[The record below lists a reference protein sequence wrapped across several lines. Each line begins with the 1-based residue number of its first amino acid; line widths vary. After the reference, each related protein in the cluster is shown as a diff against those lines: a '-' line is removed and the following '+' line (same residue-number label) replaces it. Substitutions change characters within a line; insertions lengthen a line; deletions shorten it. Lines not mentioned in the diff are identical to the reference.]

1 MRLIAASG
9 SQEMKNAF
17 VNEHVQKIADI
28 LLAVEKTAKDVFDF
42 VAQFLQ
48 KHNDRI
54 STSFTKDL
62 NSLREYSLG
71 YLDVNGQPILHSHL
85 EELCLALKALYDAT
99 PTVVNFRRGAIVE
112 VLAHRLVSSRCPDN
126 ECFSNHRFINHPS
139 GYASDQVDVAA
150 LSEIEKEIEGYACKL
165 KSAGMMSVDCTNLL
179 ALSKEASALGYSAHV
194 GAICFDPSDAIR
206 RRLKRLSLP
215 DLPFIEMIAPYGLDN
230 LSDLTQSPF

>member
-9 SQEMKNAF
+9 SQEMKNALD
-17 VNEHVQKIADI
+17 NEHVQKIADI
-28 LLAVEKTAKDVFDF
+28 LLVAEKATKNIFKF

-48 KHNDRI
+48 KHDSRI
-54 STSFTKDL
+54 SASFTEDL
-62 NSLREYSLG
+62 NVLRNYGIEHQDIDDQFVLPP
-71 YLDVNGQPILHSHL
+71 YLD
-85 EELCLALKALYDAT
+85 ELCLALEALYDAT

-112 VLAHRLVSSRCPDN
+112 VFAYRLVNSRCYDN
-126 ECFSNHRFINHPS
+126 DCLSNHRFINRAN
-139 GYASDQVDVAA
+139 GYASDQVDVAV

-179 ALSKEASALGYSAHV
+179 ALSKEASALGYSAHI

-206 RRLKRLSLP
+206 RRLKRLSVP

-230 LSDLTQSPF
+230 LSDLMRSPF